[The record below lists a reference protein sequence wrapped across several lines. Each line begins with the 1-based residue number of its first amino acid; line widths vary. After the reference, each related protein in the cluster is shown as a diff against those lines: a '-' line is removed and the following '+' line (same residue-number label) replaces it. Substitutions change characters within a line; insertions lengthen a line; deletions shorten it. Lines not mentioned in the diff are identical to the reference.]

1 MRGIFGILL
10 IAAVLAGC
18 QGTKGGPGANT
29 TPPEL
34 SAHAAGVIAGD
45 MVSRL
50 AEQAAPATTTVNLEK
65 DRSEF
70 ATALEAALKGWG
82 YTVVTEQ
89 SRDKLANAVTLGY
102 SILSFEDQ
110 ILARLSTPALTFG
123 RIYTVDP
130 SGARPASPFT
140 IQRQD

>member
-1 MRGIFGILL
+1 MRGIFSILL
-10 IAAVLAGC
+10 VAAVLAGC
-18 QGTKGGPGANT
+18 QGTKGGPGANRA
-29 TPPEL
+29 PPEL
-34 SAHAAGVIAGD
+34 SAPAAGVIAGD

-50 AEQAAPATTTVNLEK
+50 AEQVAPATTTVNLDK
-65 DRSEF
+65 DSSEF

-89 SRDKLANAVTLGY
+89 GRDKLANTVTLGY
-102 SILSFEDQ
+102 SIASFEDQ

-123 RIYTVDP
+123 RIYAVDP
-130 SGARPASPFT
+130 SGARPESPFT

>member
-1 MRGIFGILL
+1 MRGTFGILL
-10 IAAVLAGC
+10 FVAVLAGC
-18 QGTKGGPGANT
+18 QGTMGGTSANPV
-29 TPPEL
+29 PPEL
-34 SAHAAGVIAGD
+34 SAPAAGVIAGD

-50 AEQAAPATTTVNLEK
+50 AEEAAPATTTVNLEK

-70 ATALEAALKGWG
+70 ATALKAALKGWG

-102 SILSFEDQ
+102 SIVTFEDQ
-110 ILARLSTPALTFG
+110 VLARLSTPALTFG